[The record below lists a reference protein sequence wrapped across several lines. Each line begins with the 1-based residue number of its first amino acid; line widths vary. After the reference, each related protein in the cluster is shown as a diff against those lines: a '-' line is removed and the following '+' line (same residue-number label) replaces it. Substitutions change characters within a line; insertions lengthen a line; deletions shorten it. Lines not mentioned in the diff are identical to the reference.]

1 MPSKLACGVA
11 YSYSLNKSNFQINEL
26 RKQILTETKIP
37 KIIPKK
43 VAKVPIKSPT
53 KKNIFLIE

>member
-1 MPSKLACGVA
+1 LNALLKN
-11 YSYSLNKSNFQINEL
+11 SLNFS
-26 RKQILTETKIP
+26 ILTETKIP